1 MPRPLAFLAAALLAL
16 TAGSSLVAWK
26 EHEQLASQAPEV
38 RKSAIIESEN
48 DALRD
53 ALAEARREA
62 SDAQNALRRSQIE
75 RTVTSIREL
84 PFNTPV
90 VYDVLDRDTIRQVV
104 ARKLSEQYT
113 DQELTNMATGLS
125 AFGLLPP
132 NFPLKQTYIDLLGEQ
147 IGAFYDQHQHKL
159 FMFRDASLENAQNR
173 VILAHELT
181 HALQDQNFGLLKLPL
196 EIKNNDDQA
205 EAASALVEGDATLVM
220 TQYMAQDL
228 TWRTLADTVTYSV
241 TQRME
246 QIRKA
251 PHYLREMLVFPYL
264 KGQLFCS
271 AVYARGGFAALS
283 EVYAHPPASTAQILH
298 PEKYFAETREDPIP
312 VTFKDTTVNGQNP
325 LADNVLGEMGMRLL
339 FAQSMDEDTAE
350 SVSDGWRGDRYL
362 VYDNGDTLVWKTVWN
377 SPAAA
382 ASAISAM
389 KQMCASRFHL
399 TFPAAGNDLSS
410 AGDSTHFARIVVTG
424 ANEVVFML
432 ATNKESCDL
441 LHQQFAG
448 ASHG

>member
-1 MPRPLAFLAAALLAL
+1 MPRSISLLSAALVAL

-26 EHEQLASQAPEV
+26 EHQDLASQAPV
-38 RKSAIIESEN
+38 VQKAAIVESEN

-53 ALAEARREA
+53 ALAAARLEAA
-62 SDAQNALRRSQIE
+62 DAQNVLKRSQIE
-75 RTVTSIREL
+75 QVVTSIREL
-84 PFNTPV
+84 PFSSPV
-90 VYDVLDRDTIRQVV
+90 VYDVLDKDTIRQVV

-113 DQELTNMATGLS
+113 DQELANMATGLS

-147 IGAFYDQHQHKL
+147 IGAFYDQHHHKL

-228 TWRTLADTVTYSV
+228 TWRTLADTVTYSA

-251 PHYLREMLVFPYL
+251 PHYLREMLVFPYI
-264 KGQLFCS
+264 KGQLFCG
-271 AVYARGGFAALS
+271 AVFARGGYPALS
-283 EVYAHPPASTAQILH
+283 AVYAHPPASTAQILH

-312 VTFKDTTVNGQNP
+312 VTFKDTTFGGQQP
-325 LADNVLGEMGMRLL
+325 LADNVLGEMGARLL
-339 FAQSMDEDTAE
+339 FAQYMDSNWAE
-350 SVSDGWRGDRYL
+350 KVADGWRGDRYM

-382 ASAISAM
+382 MSAVNALEA
-389 KQMCASRFHL
+389 MCASRFHL
-399 TFPAAGNDLSS
+399 KFPAAGSDVSS
-410 AGDSTHFARIVVTG
+410 GSDSSHFARIVQTG
-424 ANEVVFML
+424 ANQIVFML
-432 ATNKESCDL
+432 ATNKESCEL